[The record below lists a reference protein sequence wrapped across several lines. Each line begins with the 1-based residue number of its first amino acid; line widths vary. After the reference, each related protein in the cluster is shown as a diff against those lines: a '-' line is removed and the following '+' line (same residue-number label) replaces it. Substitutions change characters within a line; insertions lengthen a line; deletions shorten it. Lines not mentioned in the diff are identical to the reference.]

1 MGGMIRGAV
10 RPVTE
15 TIRKEAPP
23 QPVATA
29 TQSSESKAAEA
40 KAATS
45 RARRGRGRGMLLSSA
60 SLGGESS
67 TLGTTGL

>member
-1 MGGMIRGAV
+1 MGGMIRGGMK
-10 RPVTE
+10 PVIEKVKE
-15 TIRKEAPP
+15 TTPA
-23 QPVATA
+23 QPAATA
-29 TQSSESKAAEA
+29 TQSSESKAAES

-60 SLGGESS
+60 SLGGDSS